1 MSHYIKYLILPIFLL
16 QNLLGKGQSQNLTL
30 QDAINYAMSNHPD
43 IKNKILGE
51 KYAKAQVDET
61 TAYGIPQIS
70 GSIQF
75 LNNIQKQVFAFPDF
89 TTGKN
94 KPISIGTNYSTTA
107 SINASWLALDASYFL
122 GLKASKAF
130 VDVAKL
136 QTDLSKNEVTVNV
149 IKSYYLVLITKEN
162 IELLKQNIKTLE
174 AILNQ
179 TEAYYKNGFAEKLD
193 VDRLNLTLSN
203 LRVQLESL
211 TEQASITEQLLKFN
225 IGMSV
230 ETPITLTDNLET
242 IYNKSLNETENKFDP
257 KKRVEFKLMNAQLNL
272 NKIDKKRYETIYYPN
287 LVFFSTYQQNKLSDK
302 LEFNDWI
309 GSSFWGFKIGI
320 PIFSG
325 LSNRAQ
331 HSKRVITIEQNLNNI
346 KMFENASTLEA
357 GQAKVKYMRSI
368 KTIEIQKKNLE
379 LANQILD
386 IASKKLNEG
395 VGSNLEITNA
405 QQEVKTTQ
413 TNYLNAIYDLL
424 NAQIE
429 LKKAYGN
436 L

>member
-1 MSHYIKYLILPIFLL
+1 MLHYIKYLILPVFLIYYFTS
-16 QNLLGKGQSQNLTL
+16 NGQSQNLSL
-30 QDAINYAMSNHPD
+30 QDAVNYAISNHPD

-61 TAYGIPQIS
+61 TAYGIPQVS
-70 GSIQF
+70 GNIQF
-75 LNNIQKQVFAFPDF
+75 LNNVKKQVFAFPDF

-94 KPISIGTNYSTTA
+94 KPISIGTDYSTTA

-130 VDVAKL
+130 VEVTRL
-136 QTDLSKNEVTVNV
+136 QTNQSKIDVTANV

-162 IELLKQNIKTLE
+162 IELIKQNIKTLE
-174 AILNQ
+174 TILYQ
-179 TEAYYKNGFAEKLD
+179 TENYYKNGFAEKID
-193 VDRLNLTLSN
+193 VDRLNLSLSN
-203 LRVQLESL
+203 LKIQLDNL
-211 TEQASITEQLLKFN
+211 TEQANITEQLLKFN
-225 IGMSV
+225 MGMPV
-230 ETPITLTDNLET
+230 ETPITLTDNLEV
-242 IYNKSLNETENKFDP
+242 IYTKSLIETERKFDP
-257 KKRVEFKLMNAQLNL
+257 KNRVEFKLLNAQLDL
-272 NKIDKKRYETIYYPN
+272 NKIDKKRYEMIYYPN
-287 LVFFSTYQQNKLSDK
+287 LVFFSTYQQNKLSDN

-309 GSSFWGFKIGI
+309 PNSFWGFKIGI

-325 LSNRAQ
+325 FANRAQ
-331 HSKRVITIEQNLNNI
+331 HSKRAIALEQTQNNI
-346 KMFENASTLEA
+346 KMFENASAFEA
-357 GQAKVKYMRSI
+357 NQAKTKYLRSV
-368 KTIEIQKKNLE
+368 KTIEIQKKNLA
-379 LANQILD
+379 LANEILE

-405 QQEVKTTQ
+405 QQEVKTSQ

-424 NAQIE
+424 NAEIE

>member
-1 MSHYIKYLILPIFLL
+1 MSHYLKYLILPIFLL
-16 QNLLGKGQSQNLTL
+16 QQLLSNGQSQNLTL

-61 TAYGIPQIS
+61 TAFGIPQVS
-70 GSIQF
+70 GNLQF

-89 TTGKN
+89 QTGIN

-122 GLKASKAF
+122 GLRASKAF
-130 VDVAKL
+130 VDIAKL
-136 QTDLSKNEVTVNV
+136 QTNLSKNEITVNV

-203 LRVQLESL
+203 IRVQLESL
-211 TEQASITEQLLKFN
+211 SEQATVTEQLLKFN
-225 IGMSV
+225 IGMPV
-230 ETPITLTDNLET
+230 ENPITLTDNLET
-242 IYNKSLNETENKFDP
+242 IYNKSLSETESTFDP
-257 KKRVEFKLMNAQLNL
+257 KNRVEFKLLNAQLNL
-272 NKIDKKRYETIYYPN
+272 NKIDKKRYEMIYYPN

-325 LSNRAQ
+325 LANRAQ

-357 GQAKVKYMRSI
+357 GQAKVKYMRSV

-379 LANQILD
+379 LANEILD